1 MKKQFYFE
9 VATQWKKGDHKNPK
23 THTSKTA
30 GKSNLNISAAS
41 EFKGEAS
48 KHNPE
53 DLLLSAL
60 SSCHMMSYFYVCQQQ
75 GVEVVDYKDKAVGTL
90 ELRSDL
96 SGGFTKVQ
104 LNPVAK
110 ITNVAQK
117 ALAIDLHK
125 KAHELCFIANSV
137 SFPVVIDAVVELLES
152 EK

>member
-1 MKKQFYFE
+1 MKKQFCFQ
-9 VATQWKKGDHKNPK
+9 VATQWKKGDHKNSK
-23 THTSKTA
+23 THTSKIA
-30 GKSNLNISAAS
+30 EKADLNISAAR

-60 SSCHMMSYFYVCQQQ
+60 SSCHMMSYFYVCQQH
-75 GVEVVDYKDKAVGTL
+75 GIEILDYEDKAVGTL

-96 SGGFTKVQ
+96 SGGFTEVQ
-104 LNPVAK
+104 LNPVAT
-110 ITNVAQK
+110 ITNIAQK
-117 ALAIDLHK
+117 ALALELHK

-137 SFPVVIDAVVELLES
+137 SFPVIIDAIVELVVS

>member
-104 LNPVAK
+104 LNPVAT

-152 EK
+152 EN

>member
-104 LNPVAK
+104 LNPVAT

-117 ALAIDLHK
+117 ALAIDLHNK
-125 KAHELCFIANSV
+125 SHELCFISNSV
-137 SFPVVIDAVVELLES
+137 SFPVVIDAVVELLAS